1 MATSVA
7 HTRGTLEDAELAKL
21 AVAGDGHAFAKLYD
35 RHERRVYS
43 FCMRM
48 LGSPH
53 DAADAT
59 QETFVRMLARLPAL
73 EGRELNFVAY
83 VLASARNVCY
93 DAIRAARAVEPTA
106 EELPAPRG
114 GAMDIDMDPER
125 FTLLAAAREDVR
137 EANAALPARQREV
150 LALREV
156 ELLSY
161 EEIGELMD
169 LNRNAVA
176 QLISRARI
184 KLGELLRGSA
194 LASVGPSSPECER
207 ALPLLAL
214 LQDEQQGAPGE
225 LDWVHAH
232 LAACE
237 TCRLSRGA
245 MEEAGASYR
254 ALGLLVPAAWL
265 RHATIARAAEFV
277 GVDWSHVAGAL
288 TDAPPD
294 APLPDAAPLVPGGR
308 GRLAASALL
317 GFVLCVLLALVLAGN
332 VGRDGNTQLSPAA
345 LSSPT
350 HAAVVTVKPHRHED
364 KLTAPHG
371 RVYARRL
378 TGSSGRA
385 TALAVSTAPDHSPVL
400 VTPAH
405 QHKRRHHGSTPA
417 RRVPAGKSPQ
427 PAPTPAPAPTT
438 NTTSTQSTPP
448 VTPAPTTGSGS
459 VTTETTTAP
468 PGGSTGTEGTAT
480 TPTNPNN
487 PAGPPGLVP

>member
-7 HTRGTLEDAELAKL
+7 HPRGTLGDAELAQL
-21 AVAGDGHAFAKLYD
+21 ALTGDGHAFAELYD
-35 RHERRVYS
+35 RHERRVYG

-53 DAADAT
+53 DAADAS

-83 VLASARNVCY
+83 TLATARNVCY
-93 DAIRAARAVEPTA
+93 DAIRAARTVEPTA
-106 EELPAPRG
+106 DELPAPRA
-114 GAMDIDMDPER
+114 GATVVDIDTDPER
-125 FTLLAAAREDVR
+125 FALLAAAREDVR
-137 EANAALPARQREV
+137 AANAALPERQREV

-176 QLISRARI
+176 QLISRARL

-214 LQDEQQGAPGE
+214 LQDAQDGAPGE

-232 LAACE
+232 LAGCE
-237 TCRLSRGA
+237 TCRLSRAA
-245 MEEAGASYR
+245 MEEAGVSYR

-265 RHATIARAAEFV
+265 RQATIARAADFV
-277 GVDWSHVAGAL
+277 GADWSHVGGESGGAL
-288 TDAPPD
+288 PD
-294 APLPDAAPLVPGGR
+294 APVPDATLQVPGGR
-308 GRLAASALL
+308 RRLAVGALL
-317 GFVLCVLLALVLAGN
+317 GFALCLLLALVLAGN
-332 VGRDGNTQLSPAA
+332 LGHDAGTRLSPAA
-345 LSSPT
+345 SSSPT
-350 HAAVVTVKPHRHED
+350 RPAVVIVKPHGRED
-364 KLTAPHG
+364 KLTASHG
-371 RVYARRL
+371 RVHAPRF
-378 TGSSGRA
+378 TGSSGRPG
-385 TALAVSTAPDHSPVL
+385 ALAVSTAPAHGPVL

-405 QHKRRHHGSTPA
+405 RYKRRHHGSTPA
-417 RRVPAGKSPQ
+417 RRAPTGKSPQ
-427 PAPTPAPAPTT
+427 PAVPAPAPTT
-438 NTTSTQSTPP
+438 TTTTSTQSAPP
-448 VTPAPTTGSGS
+448 ATPAPGSA
-459 VTTETTTAP
+459 TTETTTAP
-468 PGGSTGTEGTAT
+468 PGGSTGPEGTDT
-480 TPTNPNN
+480 TPTKPNN